1 MIDQSKDV
9 NEHLSVLPEDW
20 RLPLTALQ
28 NAEATTIAAAARKHG
43 VAGFVWNGWQV
54 CSGISG
60 SFRLEYAL
68 KVKYDAPVI
77 W

>member
-43 VAGFVWNGWQV
+43 VAVS
-54 CSGISG
+54 SGMAG